1 MAEAASDRRTRPTDA
16 DVSAFLDAVPDE
28 RRRDDARAVL
38 TPLAGYASVVVASAD
53 ELDLVGE
60 PGAAEETVVAG
71 LLARG
76 VTNDVIAKELGIAT
90 QTVRNYLST
99 VYDKLG
105 VRSRGEA
112 IVWARERGI
121 V

>member
-1 MAEAASDRRTRPTDA
+1 MN
-16 DVSAFLDAVPDE
+16 
-28 RRRDDARAVL
+28 
-38 TPLAGYASVVVASAD
+38 
-53 ELDLVGE
+53 
-60 PGAAEETVVAG
+60 
-71 LLARG
+71 
-76 VTNDVIAKELGIAT
+76 NDVIAKELGIAT
-90 QTVRNYLST
+90 QTVRNYISA